1 MNDLQ
6 KINSAYT
13 KTNNPAGFIAS
24 SGVLYADKNKTTQL
38 LRVLGF
44 QLPGTQQRSG
54 SIGSVSYIYD
64 DVKTPILVMS
74 AKIDGTY
81 YVVFAAPDAK
91 RKRFGVISAYIN
103 KKITPQH
110 K

>member
-1 MNDLQ
+1 MVVLDLMPIEGGFLLNDLQ

-24 SGVLYADKNKTTQL
+24 SGVLYADKNKTTKL

-54 SIGSVSYIYD
+54 SIGSISYVDD
-64 DVKTPILVMS
+64 DVKIQSVP
-74 AKIDGTY
+74 
-81 YVVFAAPDAK
+81 FA
-91 RKRFGVISAYIN
+91 RF
-103 KKITPQH
+103 
-110 K
+110 

>member
-1 MNDLQ
+1 MVVLDLMPIEGGFLLNDLQ

-44 QLPGTQQRSG
+44 QLPGTQQRGG
-54 SIGSVSYIYD
+54 SIGSISYVDD
-64 DVKTPILVMS
+64 DVKIQSVP
-74 AKIDGTY
+74 
-81 YVVFAAPDAK
+81 FA
-91 RKRFGVISAYIN
+91 RF
-103 KKITPQH
+103 
-110 K
+110 